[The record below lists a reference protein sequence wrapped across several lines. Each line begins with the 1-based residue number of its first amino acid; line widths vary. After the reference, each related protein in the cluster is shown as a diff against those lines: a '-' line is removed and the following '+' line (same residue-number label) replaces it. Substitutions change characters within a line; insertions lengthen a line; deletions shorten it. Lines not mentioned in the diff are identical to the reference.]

1 MEEMHKANYMGGG
14 KVNALSACTILPKYL
29 LVTNPETL
37 NTILL
42 DFYEGF
48 IT

>member
-1 MEEMHKANYMGGG
+1 MHKARYMGGG
-14 KVNALSACTILPKYL
+14 KVNPLSACVILLKYP

-48 IT
+48 IHD